1 MYNNCIYLICY
12 GKNIFFTI
20 ILPVYNAIKYIERHW
35 KVLYYKAVI
44 ILNLLLLMMDRP
56 MEVGKYVKDI
66 RQNMIILYI

>member
-1 MYNNCIYLICY
+1 MERIY
-12 GKNIFFTI
+12 FFTI
-20 ILPVYNAIKYIERHW
+20 ILPVYNAIKYIE
-35 KVLYYKAVI
+35 KTLESIILQAVI